1 MLIQHSRS
9 TRQSPNNSW
18 HSGPWP
24 AYCRHRPGA
33 SAPERDIPL
42 GPVTGNKAM
51 AKELDFGVLWP
62 VPAGRYGWMA
72 RGNAPCVMEI
82 VSWLTTGTV
91 DAQWPGVS
99 PSIARYV
106 QAAQDAMDDEVRQ
119 KLLVLVPALMRCA
132 DTSDPPEME
141 TQRRLLLAERSLSLL
156 VPLVLEAVG
165 LPEEADAVRGS
176 DRSLP
181 AIRGLLCEAADYAAA
196 NPLLAAVLDC
206 AQKLVACADHQQTKS
221 HALLSFRTTELA
233 VSVIQ
238 CNDAAARRLLLGQC
252 PRMRLLEFLEEA
264 IITIIEEAIGP
275 PRQPPPFADP
285 FDVLEAG
292 ERFRTAMA
300 EGFPPA
306 RTDQL

>member
-1 MLIQHSRS
+1 
-9 TRQSPNNSW
+9 
-18 HSGPWP
+18 
-24 AYCRHRPGA
+24 
-33 SAPERDIPL
+33 
-42 GPVTGNKAM
+42 M
-51 AKELDFGVLWP
+51 ADELDFGVLWP

-82 VSWLTTGTV
+82 VSWLTTGRI

-275 PRQPPPFADP
+275 PRLPPPFSDP
-285 FDVLEAG
+285 WDVREAG

-300 EGFPPA
+300 EGFPAA
-306 RTDQL
+306 RANRLEDRRCAR